1 MFRRLLPVL
10 PALAL
15 AACESAPVAYKIE
28 PIDPAQAAAY
38 LNAPPEGPVPAVRPR
53 RSVSST
59 AFTGRVRTTTPPP
72 RALPVAPRAEPVLA
86 QENTQR
92 VDVYRRQADIR
103 GMHRVVG
110 EVRLTTDGRQPPQ
123 AIRASFER
131 EALSRNAQGVIIQDP
146 ADQPLGNGSGPSFEN
161 SREITATFIRYGERP
176 SRGYGVGSVSPYAA
190 ANQYTNAY

>member
-1 MFRRLLPVL
+1 MFRRFLPVL

-28 PIDPAQAAAY
+28 PLNPAQAAAY
-38 LNAPPEGPVPAVRPR
+38 LNAPPEGAIPVARPR
-53 RSVSST
+53 RSTAST
-59 AFTGRVRTTTPPP
+59 RRVRTTPPP
-72 RALPVAPRAEPVLA
+72 KALPLVPKGEPVLA
-86 QENTQR
+86 QDSRQGR
-92 VDVYRRQADIR
+92 VDVFRRQSDIR

-146 ADQPLGNGSGPSFEN
+146 ADQPAGNGSGPSFEN